1 MSLRKH
7 AWAARIA
14 LGLITLAAAYL
25 FFPYLASGIRGA
37 TGAMMIVV
45 LLTAYVFSVIVLPL
59 MFYALLRF
67 AYTVFFRPYWRLW
80 RLKRWRSTRDL
91 KEVMRRRPSSPDN

>member
-1 MSLRKH
+1 M
-7 AWAARIA
+7 
-14 LGLITLAAAYL
+14 GLITVAAAYL

-45 LLTAYVFSVIVLPL
+45 SLTAYVFSVIVLPL
-59 MFYALLRF
+59 MFYALMHF

-80 RLKRWRSTRDL
+80 RFKRWRNARDL
-91 KEVMRRRPSSPDN
+91 KEVMRRRPSSPDNQP

>member
-1 MSLRKH
+1 VSLPKH
-7 AWAARIA
+7 PWAARIA
-14 LGLITLAAAYL
+14 LAVSTLVAACL

-45 LLTAYVFSVIVLPL
+45 SLTAYVFTVIVLPL
-59 MFYALLRF
+59 MLYALLRF
-67 AYTVFFRPYWRLW
+67 AYTVFLRPYWRLW